1 MKLIFDQ
8 FWIFFIIVT
17 IINGFIFKYRS
28 KKYIVENPT
37 LEKGYDNFFKGW
49 LFYANIPWIII
60 GLGNLSGITNNITE
74 YFYPRLM
81 NPFVLAFHASI
92 IVLYIILIRWI
103 YFKKGAEFIEEH
115 PGFLQRSSI
124 RGSTNVTAKQ
134 IKIFLP
140 LMLLGGVIAIIT
152 MWTREIPPIVF

>member
-8 FWIFFIIVT
+8 FWIFFIVVT

-28 KKYIVENPT
+28 RKYITENPT

-49 LFYANIPWIII
+49 LLYANIPWIII

-92 IVLYIILIRWI
+92 IILYIILIRWI

-115 PGFLQRSSI
+115 PGFIQRSSI

-140 LMLLGGVIAIIT
+140 LMLLGGVIAIIS